1 MKFITCLVSVF
12 QLSNF
17 AYSQHGATTKDSLKK
32 CSDVIKEVSYYWK
45 LDSLANN
52 GFRECAY
59 KKVLK
64 SKLDKISKSFLLEK
78 LGKPNE
84 ISENFNGDTAFIY
97 YYFDIKAMP
106 KTYEAPL
113 AVWYISFFFKKNE
126 DCASWVTEGDG
137 DR

>member
-1 MKFITCLVSVF
+1 MKFIACLVFVF
-12 QLSNF
+12 HLSNIT
-17 AYSQHGATTKDSLKK
+17 YCQTRPNVKDSMSR
-32 CSDVIKEVSYYWK
+32 CSNVIEEISYYWK